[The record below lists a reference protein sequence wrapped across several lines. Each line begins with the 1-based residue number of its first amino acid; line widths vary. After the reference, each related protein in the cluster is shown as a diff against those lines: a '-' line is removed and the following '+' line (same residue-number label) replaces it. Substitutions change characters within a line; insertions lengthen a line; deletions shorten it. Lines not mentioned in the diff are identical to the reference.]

1 LIAKTKSS
9 EPSKRMS
16 RCFRLR
22 TGRQNILVRRLLVI
36 TLLAGVWLG
45 PLIVGFQSSQTEK
58 IKAEEIVAKHLE
70 SIGPA
75 KSRAAITTR
84 IISGTSQV
92 IIRTPPP
99 GQAIGKAVLASE
111 GMKSLFGMS
120 FPSPVYPREQLGFNG
135 SSFMAAFSTPGVRSG
150 LGNFL
155 MMHDLIF
162 KQGLMCGTLSTA
174 WPLLDLESHH
184 AQVEYAGTRNVDDR
198 LMYELKYLPRGSS
211 DLKVTLFFD
220 PETFHHL
227 RTEYE
232 RTVSA
237 PMGKVEYSN
246 VQERDARYKMIE
258 DFSLFKSEGG
268 LMLPHIYT
276 IKLSIDTVNGTF
288 LAEWTIKLSQFEF
301 NQKIDQSAFNVSA
314 N

>member
-1 LIAKTKSS
+1 MLKLFT
-9 EPSKRMS
+9 
-16 RCFRLR
+16 
-22 TGRQNILVRRLLVI
+22 ILTAG
-36 TLLAGVWLG
+36 TLLTILSVASPVSH
-45 PLIVGFQSSQTEK
+45 PEK
-58 IKAEEIVAKHLE
+58 IKAEEVVAKHLE

-75 KSRAAITTR
+75 KARSAVTTR

-92 IIRTPPP
+92 IIRTTPP
-99 GQAIGKAVLASE
+99 GQAVGKAVLASE
-111 GMKSLFGMS
+111 GVKTLFGMS

-135 SSFMAAFSTPGVRSG
+135 TSFMAAFSTPGVRSG

-155 MMHDLIF
+155 MLHDIIF
-162 KQGLMCGTLSTA
+162 KQGLMCGALSSA

-184 AQVEYAGTRNVDDR
+184 AQIEYVGTKKLDNQMVH
-198 LMYELKYLPRGSS
+198 ELKYVPRGNS
-211 DLKVTLFFD
+211 DLKVTLYFD
-220 PETFHHL
+220 QETFRHV

-237 PMGKVEYSN
+237 PMGKVEYTN
-246 VQERDARYKMIE
+246 VQERDARYKMVE
-258 DFSLFKSEGG
+258 DFSLFKPEGG

-276 IKLSIDTVNGTF
+276 IKLTIDTVNGTF
-288 LAEWTIKLSQFEF
+288 LADWTIKLTQFEF

>member
-1 LIAKTKSS
+1 MRATDLSAIVLMACLFAVLGSS
-9 EPSKRMS
+9 
-16 RCFRLR
+16 
-22 TGRQNILVRRLLVI
+22 
-36 TLLAGVWLG
+36 A
-45 PLIVGFQSSQTEK
+45 FQSS
-58 IKAEEIVAKHLE
+58 KAEKLKPEEVVAKHLE

-75 KSRAAITTR
+75 KSRAAVTTR

-92 IIRTPPP
+92 IIRTSPP
-99 GQAIGKAVLASE
+99 GQAVGKAVLASD
-111 GMKSLFGMS
+111 GAKSLFGMS

-135 SSFMAAFSTPGVRSG
+135 NSFMAAFSTPGVRSG

-155 MMHDLIF
+155 MMHDIIF
-162 KQGLMCGTLSTA
+162 KQGLMCGTLSSA

-184 AQVEYAGTRNVDDR
+184 AQVDYVGTKKVDDR
-198 LMYELKYLPRGSS
+198 VLHELKYLPRGNS
-211 DLKVTLFFD
+211 DLKVTLFFE
-220 PETFHHL
+220 PETFRHV

-237 PMGKVEYSN
+237 PMGKVEYTN

-258 DFSLFKSEGG
+258 EFSLFKPEGG
-268 LMLPHIYT
+268 LTLPHIYT

-288 LAEWTIKLSQFEF
+288 VAEWTIKLTQFEL
-301 NQKIDQSAFNVSA
+301 NQKIDQSAFNVNA